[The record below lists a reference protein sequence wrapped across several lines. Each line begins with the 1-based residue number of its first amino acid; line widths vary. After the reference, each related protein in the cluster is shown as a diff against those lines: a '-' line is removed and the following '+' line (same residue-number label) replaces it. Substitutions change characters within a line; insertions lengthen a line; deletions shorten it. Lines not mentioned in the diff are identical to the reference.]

1 MVIFFLILKV
11 FIVKPILMTVSQ
23 TSVKIMVPVW
33 MALKIIT
40 VTVRLGLKVK

>member
-1 MVIFFLILKV
+1 MVIFSFILKV
-11 FIVKPILMTVSQ
+11 FIAKQTLMTVSQ

-40 VTVRLGLKVK
+40 AIVRLGLKVK